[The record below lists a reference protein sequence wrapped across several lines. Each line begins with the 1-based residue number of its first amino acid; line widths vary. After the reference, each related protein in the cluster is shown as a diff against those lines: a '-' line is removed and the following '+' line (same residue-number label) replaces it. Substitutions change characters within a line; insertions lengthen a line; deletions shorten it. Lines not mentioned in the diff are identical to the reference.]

1 MSYEPKTWVTGEVIT
16 ADDLNK
22 ITPFIEPVAS
32 NEQGHTATTHNA
44 GVIFEALGNG
54 RPVFFF
60 SSDSENAAYY
70 PVASVAIGRS
80 NDYILTAINPYVSS
94 GYVTYTAA
102 SADVPFV
109 IQGDQGD

>member
-22 ITPFIEPVAS
+22 ITPFIEPLTS
-32 NEQGHTATTHNA
+32 NEQGYSTTTHNA

-54 RPVFFF
+54 RPVFLF

-70 PVASVAIGRS
+70 PVASVAVGRN
-80 NDYILTAINPYVSS
+80 NDYMLTAVNPSASS
-94 GYVTYTAA
+94 GATTYTAA
-102 SADVPFV
+102 SVDVPFV
-109 IQGDQGD
+109 IQAD